1 MIDFKYTFLWMCP
14 VTPSEKFSRWH
25 IYTTQKRKKNILI
38 CEGSKTV
45 PCNHSGD
52 GRMDII

>member
-1 MIDFKYTFLWMCP
+1 MIDFKYAFIWMCP

-25 IYTTQKRKKNILI
+25 IYTIQRRKKNILI